1 MTLPLATGTWAL
13 DASHT
18 TVAFTVRHMGIS
30 KVRGTFKGADAQ
42 LSVGDSLDETS
53 LTATVDMSTV
63 DTGHQQRD
71 AHLRSTDFFDVETH
85 PTMTFSSTT
94 ISEDSPGAYVVSGV
108 LSVNG
113 RSNPLDLAVEFHGT
127 GTYPVDGTTHAGFSA
142 TGSVSRRAYGIE
154 FNVPM
159 EAGGVVIGDRIAIE
173 LDAQLAA
180 PAAAQAA

>member
-1 MTLPLATGTWAL
+1 
-13 DASHT
+13 
-18 TVAFTVRHMGIS
+18 
-30 KVRGTFKGADAQ
+30 
-42 LSVGDSLDETS
+42 
-53 LTATVDMSTV
+53 
-63 DTGHQQRD
+63 
-71 AHLRSTDFFDVETH
+71 
-85 PTMTFSSTT
+85 MTFSSTT